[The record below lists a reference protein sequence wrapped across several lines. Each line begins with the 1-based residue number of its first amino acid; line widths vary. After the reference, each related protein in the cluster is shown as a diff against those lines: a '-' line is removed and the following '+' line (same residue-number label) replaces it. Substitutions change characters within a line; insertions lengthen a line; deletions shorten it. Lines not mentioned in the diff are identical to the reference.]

1 MAKKLANPISDLVSV
16 PFQFNWEQGVG
27 PQDQTRFI
35 LNIQPVMPFTLTKD
49 WNLIARVITPL
60 ISQPPL
66 SEGGAPAFGVGD
78 VLGSFFFS
86 PSHSRGITW
95 GVGPV
100 LSLPSTTIPT
110 LGTEKWSAGPTF
122 VVLKQ
127 AGPWTVGA
135 LWNQVWSFAGNE
147 GRRDVSQMFFQPFL
161 AYNTKSLV
169 TFTLQ
174 SEMTANWKA
183 DDDKWTVPIN
193 LQVAKLSSF
202 GPFPAS
208 YQLGF
213 GVYAAHPDTGPSWK
227 MRGAIVVLLPR
238 RK

>member
-1 MAKKLANPISDLVSV
+1 
-16 PFQFNWEQGVG
+16 
-27 PQDQTRFI
+27 
-35 LNIQPVMPFTLTKD
+35 
-49 WNLIARVITPL
+49 
-60 ISQPPL
+60 
-66 SEGGAPAFGVGD
+66 
-78 VLGSFFFS
+78 
-86 PSHSRGITW
+86 
-95 GVGPV
+95 
-100 LSLPSTTIPT
+100 
-110 LGTEKWSAGPTF
+110 
-122 VVLKQ
+122 VLKQ

-147 GRRDVSQMFFQPFL
+147 SRSDVSQMFFQPFL

-174 SEMTANWKA
+174 SEMTVNWKA
-183 DDDKWTVPIN
+183 EDDKWTVPIN
-193 LQVAKLSSF
+193 LLMAKLSSF